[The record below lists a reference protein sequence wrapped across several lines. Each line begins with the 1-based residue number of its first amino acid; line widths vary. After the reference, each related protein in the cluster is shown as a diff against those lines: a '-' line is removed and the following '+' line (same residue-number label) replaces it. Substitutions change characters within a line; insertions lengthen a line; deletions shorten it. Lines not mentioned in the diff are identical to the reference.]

1 MAAVLV
7 TGAAGGMGRA
17 VCHRLH
23 EAGYTV
29 FGLDIAPQPPEMTPW
44 HYLQTDLT
52 DASQV
57 TAAYEKVAAQ
67 TDRLY
72 ALVHMAGIYD
82 LNSLVEM
89 TEQEFTRI
97 FEINLMA
104 CFRVNRSFLPLLQEG
119 SRILITTS
127 ELAPLDP
134 LPFTGIYGISKTALE
149 RYADALRMELQLL
162 GIRVSVL
169 RPGAVKTGLL
179 SVSTGRLDDFVEN
192 TTHYT
197 CNAERFR
204 RIVDRVEAKNI
215 PPEKIAAL
223 VERALGAKR
232 PRLCY
237 NINRNPLL
245 RLLHLLPLRTQVWI
259 IGRILK
265 A

>member
-17 VCHRLH
+17 TCYYLH
-23 EAGYTV
+23 SMGYTV
-29 FGLDIAPQPPEMTPW
+29 FGLDIAAPEDTPW
-44 HYLQTDLT
+44 NYIQTDLT
-52 DASQV
+52 DSAQV
-57 TAAYEKVAAQ
+57 EAAYQTVAAQ
-67 TDRLY
+67 TEALY
-72 ALVHMAGIYD
+72 AIVHMAGIYE

-89 TEQEFTRI
+89 TEQEFARV
-97 FEINLMA
+97 FDINLMA
-104 CFRVNRSFLPLLQEG
+104 CFRVNRSFLPLLKRG
-119 SRILITTS
+119 SRVIITTS

-179 SVSTGRLDDFVEN
+179 SVSTRRLEDFVA
-192 TTHYT
+192 TTEHYA

-215 PPEKIAAL
+215 PPERVAAL
-223 VERALGAKR
+223 VAKALKARR
-232 PRLCY
+232 PRLCF

-245 RLLHLLPLRTQVWI
+245 RLLNLLPLRMQVWI
-259 IGRILK
+259 IGKILK
-265 A
+265 